1 MLLIDPK
8 KLKAHYEW
16 WGNEDMQRTLFD
28 DIVDEQPTID
38 AEPVV
43 RCADCK
49 YFQCNM
55 SRSGYLPRGVSEYEC
70 RHWCSPCAPTDFC
83 SYGERLAVP

>member
-8 KLKAHYEW
+8 KLKAHYSW

-28 DIVDEQPTID
+28 DIVDEQPLID

-43 RCADCK
+43 RCVNCVHDGK
-49 YFQCNM
+49 
-55 SRSGYLPRGVSEYEC
+55 RSCPLFVPGATSKDFFCASGKPKEVS
-70 RHWCSPCAPTDFC
+70 
-83 SYGERLAVP
+83 

>member
-8 KLKAHYEW
+8 KLKAHYAW

-28 DIVDEQPTID
+28 DIVDEQPIID

-43 RCADCK
+43 RCCDCNH
-49 YFQCNM
+49 FQCNV
-55 SRSGYLPRGVSEYEC
+55 SPSGYLPQGVPEFEC
-70 RHWCSPCAPTDFC
+70 RHWCAPTDPTDFC
-83 SYGERLAVP
+83 SNGEMWEEA